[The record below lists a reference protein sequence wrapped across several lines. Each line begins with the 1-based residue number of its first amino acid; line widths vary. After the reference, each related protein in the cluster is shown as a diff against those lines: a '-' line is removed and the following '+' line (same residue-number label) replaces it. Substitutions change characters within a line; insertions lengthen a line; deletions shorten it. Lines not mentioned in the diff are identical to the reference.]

1 MRDEGSA
8 DHADAAGGE
17 YPAGFEDESLIFR
30 RGKTGN
36 GMTGGLCRPEMQV
49 LLSPAWGRLFHNLMT
64 KEEEMKKSFIFVFA
78 VLLALTFTWAGTAGA
93 ADYKVTWKLASTQS
107 MDHPYMVGAQKFA
120 DLMKERTN
128 GRIQTKLYP
137 SNQLGK
143 GEREMTEGIQQGAI
157 DLLVTSTGP
166 LGGFSPSINILDFPF
181 LFRDFKHVDLVLDGA
196 IGQKLLDDFG
206 KANIKALAFWENGFR
221 NLTNSKGPVK
231 KVEDGKGLK
240 IRTME
245 NKVHLAAWKAAGL
258 NPTPMAWGEVFT
270 ALQQKVIDGQEN
282 PIAVFYSS
290 KLWDAG
296 QKYFSLSQHVYSPS
310 PFLMS
315 PKAFNALPKEDQQL
329 TVKTAMEVAKF
340 QRKVNRDGEEAKL
353 QDMAKQGVT
362 VTRDVDKESF
372 KKAMAPIYE
381 QFKDQFSKAEI
392 ETIMNAK

>member
-1 MRDEGSA
+1 
-8 DHADAAGGE
+8 
-17 YPAGFEDESLIFR
+17 
-30 RGKTGN
+30 
-36 GMTGGLCRPEMQV
+36 
-49 LLSPAWGRLFHNLMT
+49 
-64 KEEEMKKSFIFVFA
+64 MKKVLMLGLA
-78 VLLALTFTWAGTAGA
+78 VLMAMVWTGPVA
-93 ADYKVTWKLASTQS
+93 AAEYKATLKLASTQS

-120 DLMKERTN
+120 DLLKERTN
-128 GRIQTKLYP
+128 GRITTKLYP

-196 IGQKLLDDFG
+196 IGQKLLNDFS

-221 NLTNSKGPVK
+221 HLTNAKGPVK

-245 NKVHLAAWKAAGL
+245 NKVHLAAWKTAGL

-282 PIAVFYSS
+282 PIAVYYSS

-296 QKYFSLSQHVYSPS
+296 QKFFSLSAHVYSPS

-315 PKAFNALPKEDQQL
+315 PKAFNAMPKADQQL
-329 TVKTAMEVAKF
+329 VVKTAMEVAKF
-340 QRKVNRDGEEAKL
+340 QRKLNRDAEEAKL
-353 QDMAKQGVT
+353 QDMAKKGVT
-362 VTRDVDKESF
+362 VTRDVDRESF
-372 KKAMAPIYE
+372 KKAMAPVYGE
-381 QFKDQFSKAEI
+381 FSAQFSKADI
-392 ETIMNAK
+392 EAIMNAK

>member
-1 MRDEGSA
+1 
-8 DHADAAGGE
+8 
-17 YPAGFEDESLIFR
+17 
-30 RGKTGN
+30 
-36 GMTGGLCRPEMQV
+36 
-49 LLSPAWGRLFHNLMT
+49 
-64 KEEEMKKSFIFVFA
+64 MKRVIMFGFA
-78 VLLALTFTWAGTAGA
+78 VLTAFAWTGTATA
-93 ADYKVTWKLASTQS
+93 AEYKATMKLASTQA

-120 DLMKERTN
+120 DLIKERTN
-128 GRIQTKLYP
+128 GRITVKLYP

-181 LFRDFKHVDLVLDGA
+181 LFRDFKHVDLVLDGP
-196 IGQKLLDDFG
+196 IGQKLLEDFE

-221 NLTNSKGPVK
+221 HLTNARGPVK

-245 NKVHLAAWKAAGL
+245 NKVHLAAWKTAGL

-270 ALQQKVIDGQEN
+270 ALQQRVIDGQEN
-282 PIAVFYSS
+282 PIAVFYSN

-296 QKYFSLSQHVYSPS
+296 QKHFSLTEHVYSPS

-315 PKAFNALPKEDQQL
+315 KKTFDAMPKEDQQL
-329 TVKTAMEVAKF
+329 FVKTGLEVAKF
-340 QRKVNRDGEEAKL
+340 QRKINRDAEETKL

-362 VTRDVDKESF
+362 VTRDVDKASF
-372 KKAMAPIYE
+372 KKAMAPIYSE
-381 QFKDQFSKAEI
+381 FSAQFSKAEI

>member
-1 MRDEGSA
+1 
-8 DHADAAGGE
+8 
-17 YPAGFEDESLIFR
+17 
-30 RGKTGN
+30 
-36 GMTGGLCRPEMQV
+36 
-49 LLSPAWGRLFHNLMT
+49 
-64 KEEEMKKSFIFVFA
+64 
-78 VLLALTFTWAGTAGA
+78 
-93 ADYKVTWKLASTQS
+93 

-128 GRIQTKLYP
+128 GRITVKLYP

-181 LFRDFKHVDLVLDGA
+181 LFRDFKHVDLVLDGP
-196 IGQKLLDDFG
+196 IGQKLLDDFC

-221 NLTNSKGPVK
+221 NLTNAKGPVK

-315 PKAFNALPKEDQQL
+315 PKAFNALPKEDQQICREDRHGGGQ
-329 TVKTAMEVAKF
+329 VPAQGQPRRRRGEAPGHG
-340 QRKVNRDGEEAKL
+340 QAGRDRDARRGQGKL
-353 QDMAKQGVT
+353 QEGDGAGLRAVQA
-362 VTRDVDKESF
+362 RSS
-372 KKAMAPIYE
+372 ARPR
-381 QFKDQFSKAEI
+381 SRPS
-392 ETIMNAK
+392 